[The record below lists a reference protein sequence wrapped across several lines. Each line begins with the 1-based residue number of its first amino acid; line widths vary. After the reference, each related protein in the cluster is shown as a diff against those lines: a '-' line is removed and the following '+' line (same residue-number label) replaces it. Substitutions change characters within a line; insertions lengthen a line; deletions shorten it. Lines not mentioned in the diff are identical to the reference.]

1 MSTTNQPKSKP
12 TQSVVSDQRLRLTV
26 DVPQAVLALLDHYC
40 ESTGLSRAGVL
51 LGLLVER
58 LPALNAQ
65 AKELK
70 SRAREVNQTA
80 KK

>member
-1 MSTTNQPKSKP
+1 MSRPNQPKSN
-12 TQSVVSDQRLRLTV
+12 QSNPLSEQRVRLTV
-26 DVPQAVLALLDHYC
+26 DVPPAVLALLDHYC
-40 ESTGLSRAGVL
+40 EATGLSRSGVL

-58 LPALNAQ
+58 LPALNAH

-70 SRAREVNQTA
+70 NRAREVIQTA

>member
-1 MSTTNQPKSKP
+1 MSTTNRTKSNP
-12 TQSVVSDQRLRLTV
+12 TAVADQRLRLTV
-26 DVPQAVLALLDHYC
+26 DVPPAVLALLDHYC
-40 ESTGLSRAGVL
+40 ECSGLSRAAVL
-51 LGLLVER
+51 LSLLVER

-70 SRAREVNQTA
+70 SRAREVSQPA

>member
-1 MSTTNQPKSKP
+1 MSTTNPSKP
-12 TQSVVSDQRLRLTV
+12 KPATVAVPDQRLRLTV

-40 ESTGLSRAGVL
+40 ESTGLSRAAVI

-65 AKELK
+65 AKDLK
-70 SRAREVNQTA
+70 SRAKEVIQTA
-80 KK
+80 KR

>member
-1 MSTTNQPKSKP
+1 MSTQPKPKNP
-12 TQSVVSDQRLRLTV
+12 VDSDQRLRLTV
-26 DVPQAVLALLDHYC
+26 DVTPAVLALLDHYC
-40 ESTGLSRAGVL
+40 ESTGLSRAAVL

-65 AKELK
+65 AKDLR
-70 SRAREVNQTA
+70 SRVREVNQTA